1 MSKLHDTL
9 EKYIAK
15 CSIDPEL
22 KDYALAEME
31 NEIVRE
37 IIEQRAAEIDN
48 AVLELQRKRMEKERH
63 EKITQ
68 RIKDAERTFLVVV
81 VLGLMIGLAG
91 NQITEILSFVK
102 EQIEVNR
109 TILTLIFTAVIACG
123 VYLIF
128 KRQYISTATDLIND
142 FFRKGYEDRD
152 A

>member
-9 EKYIAK
+9 ERYLDTKK
-15 CSIDPEL
+15 IDPEL
-22 KDYALAEME
+22 KDYALTEME

-37 IIEQRAAEIDN
+37 IIEQKAVEFDN
-48 AVLELQRKRMEKERH
+48 AVHKLQRERTEKERY
-63 EKITQ
+63 EKINQ

-91 NQITEILSFVK
+91 NQITEIISSVK
-102 EQIEVNR
+102 EQFEVNR
-109 TILTLIFTAVIACG
+109 TILTLISTGVIACG

-142 FFRKGYEDRD
+142 FFQKGREEQ
-152 A
+152 